1 MIPGILYTV
10 KSGDSLRDIADRFS
24 IPFRE
29 LISTNKIINPE
40 LIYPGVTLI
49 IPQVRKPP
57 IEVNGISYVFGNTDV
72 PVLSNSMKYLTYLT
86 PFSYIAREDGSLFW
100 INDQQAIQLAI
111 LNNVIPIMSVV
122 NYSYYDTGTN
132 AAHIILND
140 MTVMNELIDN
150 IISIMIKK
158 GYRGVKFDFDNIL
171 PEDRDAYNNFL
182 HVAGSR
188 LNTEGFYISVAL
200 MPKFISP
207 DYLAYDYEALGRIV
221 DFVLLKT
228 YNWGLIEGPPAPI
241 IPINDLR
248 NVLDFALSIIPR
260 EKIFIGLPLYAK
272 DWIIPYVSGR
282 EAEIISAQTAIIRA
296 QDNNAQ
302 IQYDEISQ
310 SPFFYYSDEQGRMH
324 EVWFEDPRSLKAKFD
339 LVKEYGIRG
348 ITYWNLLYEFIQ
360 NWHLLEDNFII
371 VRD

>member
-140 MTVMNELIDN
+140 MTVKMCIRDRY
-150 IISIMIKK
+150 K
-158 GYRGVKFDFDNIL
+158 IL
-171 PEDRDAYNNFL
+171 E
-182 HVAGSR
+182 
-188 LNTEGFYISVAL
+188 
-200 MPKFISP
+200 
-207 DYLAYDYEALGRIV
+207 
-221 DFVLLKT
+221 
-228 YNWGLIEGPPAPI
+228 
-241 IPINDLR
+241 
-248 NVLDFALSIIPR
+248 
-260 EKIFIGLPLYAK
+260 
-272 DWIIPYVSGR
+272 
-282 EAEIISAQTAIIRA
+282 
-296 QDNNAQ
+296 
-302 IQYDEISQ
+302 
-310 SPFFYYSDEQGRMH
+310 
-324 EVWFEDPRSLKAKFD
+324 
-339 LVKEYGIRG
+339 
-348 ITYWNLLYEFIQ
+348 
-360 NWHLLEDNFII
+360 
-371 VRD
+371 